1 MDPQTI
7 AIVSVGVAILGV
19 LLGLVVPIGLAL
31 VRRVDRL
38 TQVVTALA
46 NHHHEAEGAPPTF
59 TVPAD

>member
-7 AIVSVGVAILGV
+7 AIVSVGV